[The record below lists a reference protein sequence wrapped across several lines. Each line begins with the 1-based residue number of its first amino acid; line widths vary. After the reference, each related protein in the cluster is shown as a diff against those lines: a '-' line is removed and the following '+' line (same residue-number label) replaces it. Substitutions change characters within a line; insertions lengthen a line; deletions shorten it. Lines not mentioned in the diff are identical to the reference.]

1 MYVIP
6 VGFKKHNFTMQ
17 NFSEAF
23 VNIQKS
29 QLFNLVVCKGVVQNI
44 AALSATIVLK
54 TSPT

>member
-1 MYVIP
+1 
-6 VGFKKHNFTMQ
+6 MQ

-29 QLFNLVVCKGVVQNI
+29 QLFNLVVCKGVAQNI

>member
-1 MYVIP
+1 
-6 VGFKKHNFTMQ
+6 MQ